1 MPKIRPVQ
9 LLHAPSPL
17 KDAALGLEMMQINMK
32 FCLRLL
38 LCRPKT
44 TGVENNKSYKS
55 WEMQLTI
62 ETAIIWKFN
71 RILWANRTLTNWLLE
86 EN

>member
-1 MPKIRPVQ
+1 MRLRATIERCSFG
-9 LLHAPSPL
+9 LGH
-17 KDAALGLEMMQINMK
+17 DANKHEVL

-38 LCRPKT
+38 FRRPKET
-44 TGVENNKSYKS
+44 AVENNKSYKS